1 MELKSPLRR
10 TRSPS
15 ASLASIGASAFKNCD
30 RLETVNYG
38 GTQAQWAQ
46 IKIDDYND
54 KLTGAKI
61 ICTDGIINGE

>member
-1 MELKSPLRR
+1 MRR
-10 TRSPS
+10 TRSPP
-15 ASLASIGASAFKNCD
+15 ASLASIGASAFKNFD

-61 ICTDGIINGE
+61 ICTTAL